1 MVAIA
6 CDARLFDMEVEEEE
20 EEEEEETMGADTD
33 DGVVR
38 RENDAIDIDVTSLR
52 RRSATSSQ
60 TATAALENASDDE
73 IPRAEAH
80 SLAARTAA
88 APSGELS

>member
-1 MVAIA
+1 MVVVA
-6 CDARLFDMEVEEEE
+6 CELRLFDTEEED
-20 EEEEEETMGADTD
+20 EETIGAVTE

-38 RENDAIDIDVTSLR
+38 RENDAIDPDVTSLR

-73 IPRAEAH
+73 MPRAEAH
-80 SLAARTAA
+80 SLAARTA
-88 APSGELS
+88 PSGELS